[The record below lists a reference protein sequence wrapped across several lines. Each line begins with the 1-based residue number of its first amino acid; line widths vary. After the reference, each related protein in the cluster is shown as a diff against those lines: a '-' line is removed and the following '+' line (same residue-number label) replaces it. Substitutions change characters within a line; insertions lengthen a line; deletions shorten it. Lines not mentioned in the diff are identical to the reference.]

1 MFFRK
6 KEQYSKPNTPQFNK
20 SDDKINIGS
29 NDIKSENKIST
40 ISENLQIT
48 GTLYSTGK
56 ISFNGRLKGSLESKS
71 LYVGKNGWLDGKVE
85 ADEAVILGRIKGTL
99 KGNKVR
105 LASSSRIEGDTYHQ
119 VIAIE
124 DGAIYEG
131 SIKRIK
137 IANYRP
143 QFSDLKH
150 PSNHHQGN

>member
-1 MFFRK
+1 MFFK
-6 KEQYSKPNTPQFNK
+6 KNKPKKSNFQNPDIPKMENK
-20 SDDKINIGS
+20 RSDDTPSDNIKPEIQIS
-29 NDIKSENKIST
+29 NV
-40 ISENLQIT
+40 SENLHIT
-48 GTLYSTGK
+48 GSIFSSGK
-56 ISFNGRLKGSLESKS
+56 ISFNGSIKGTLESKS
-71 LYVGKNGWLDGKVE
+71 LYVGENGFIDGKVE

-137 IANYRP
+137 
-143 QFSDLKH
+143 ST
-150 PSNHHQGN
+150 

>member
-6 KEQYSKPNTPQFNK
+6 NKKNNIQNPNNSGLNK
-20 SDDKINIGS
+20 IDNKINLES
-29 NDIKSENKIST
+29 SEVKSENKIST
-40 ISENLQIT
+40 ISENLHIT
-48 GTLYSTGK
+48 GTLYSKGK
-56 ISFNGRLKGSLESKS
+56 ISFNGSIKGSLESKS
-71 LYVGKNGWLDGKVE
+71 LYVGENGFIDGKVE

-105 LASSSRIEGDTYHQ
+105 LAASSRIEGDTYHQ

-137 IANYRP
+137 
-143 QFSDLKH
+143 ST
-150 PSNHHQGN
+150 

>member
-1 MFFRK
+1 MFFK
-6 KEQYSKPNTPQFNK
+6 KKKTNIPNPDVPRNIEDTKYTPIK
-20 SDDKINIGS
+20 SDTIIPES
-29 NDIKSENKIST
+29 KISNV
-40 ISENLQIT
+40 SENLHIT
-48 GTLYSTGK
+48 GTIFSSGK
-56 ISFNGRLKGSLESKS
+56 ISFNGSIKGTLESKS
-71 LYVGKNGWLDGKVE
+71 LYVGENGFIDGKVQ

-137 IANYRP
+137 
-143 QFSDLKH
+143 KT
-150 PSNHHQGN
+150 

>member
-6 KEQYSKPNTPQFNK
+6 NKKNNIQNSTNSEFNK
-20 SDDKINIGS
+20 SDNKIDLQS
-29 NDIKSENKIST
+29 SEIKSENKIST
-40 ISENLQIT
+40 ISENLHIT
-48 GTLYSTGK
+48 GTLYSKGK
-56 ISFNGRLKGSLESKS
+56 ISFNGSIKGSLESNS
-71 LYVGKNGWLDGKVE
+71 LYVGKNGFIDGKVE

-137 IANYRP
+137 N
-143 QFSDLKH
+143 S
-150 PSNHHQGN
+150 

>member
-6 KEQYSKPNTPQFNK
+6 NK
-20 SDDKINIGS
+20 KKKSNFQNSVFPENEDTKNIGVPTDNVKLES
-29 NDIKSENKIST
+29 KISNV
-40 ISENLQIT
+40 SENLHII
-48 GTLYSTGK
+48 GTVFSSGK
-56 ISFNGRLKGSLESKS
+56 ISFNGSIKGSLESKS
-71 LYVGKNGWLDGKVE
+71 LYVGENGFIDGKVE

-105 LASSSRIEGDTYHQ
+105 LAASSRIEGDTYHQ

-137 IANYRP
+137 
-143 QFSDLKH
+143 ST
-150 PSNHHQGN
+150 

>member
-6 KEQYSKPNTPQFNK
+6 NKKNNIQNSTNSEFNK
-20 SDDKINIGS
+20 SDNKIDLQS
-29 NDIKSENKIST
+29 SEIKSENKIST
-40 ISENLQIT
+40 ISENLHIT
-48 GTLYSTGK
+48 GTLYSKGK
-56 ISFNGRLKGSLESKS
+56 ISFNGSLKGSLESNS
-71 LYVGKNGWLDGKVE
+71 LYVGNNGFIDGKVE

-137 IANYRP
+137 N
-143 QFSDLKH
+143 S
-150 PSNHHQGN
+150 

>member
-6 KEQYSKPNTPQFNK
+6 NKKDNIQNPDNSGLNK
-20 SDDKINIGS
+20 SDNKINLES
-29 NDIKSENKIST
+29 SEIKSENKIST
-40 ISENLQIT
+40 ISENLHIT
-48 GTLYSTGK
+48 GTLYSKGK
-56 ISFNGRLKGSLESKS
+56 ISFNGSIKGSLESNS
-71 LYVGKNGWLDGKVE
+71 LYVGKNGFIDGKVE

-137 IANYRP
+137 N
-143 QFSDLKH
+143 S
-150 PSNHHQGN
+150 

>member
-6 KEQYSKPNTPQFNK
+6 NK
-20 SDDKINIGS
+20 QKKSNFQNPVITEHVDTKNIDVPSDNIKLES
-29 NDIKSENKIST
+29 KISNV
-40 ISENLQIT
+40 SENLHII
-48 GTLYSTGK
+48 GTVFSSGK
-56 ISFNGRLKGSLESKS
+56 ISFNGSIKGTLESKS
-71 LYVGKNGWLDGKVE
+71 LYVGESGFIDGKVE

-105 LASSSRIEGDTYHQ
+105 LAASSRIEGDTYHQ

-137 IANYRP
+137 
-143 QFSDLKH
+143 ST
-150 PSNHHQGN
+150 

>member
-6 KEQYSKPNTPQFNK
+6 NKKNNIQNPTTSELNK
-20 SDDKINIGS
+20 SDKKINVQTS
-29 NDIKSENKIST
+29 EIKSENKIST
-40 ISENLQIT
+40 ISENLHIT
-48 GTLYSTGK
+48 GTLYSNGK
-56 ISFNGRLKGSLESKS
+56 ISFNGSIKGSLESKS
-71 LYVGKNGWLDGKVE
+71 LYVGKNGFVDGKVE
-85 ADEAVILGRIKGTL
+85 ADEAVILGRVKGTL

-137 IANYRP
+137 TT
-143 QFSDLKH
+143 
-150 PSNHHQGN
+150 

>member
-6 KEQYSKPNTPQFNK
+6 NKPKKNSVQNPATPEDEKDRKKIPLQ
-20 SDDKINIGS
+20 SDN
-29 NDIKSENKIST
+29 IKSESKISNV
-40 ISENLQIT
+40 SENLHIT
-48 GTLYSTGK
+48 GTVYSSGK
-56 ISFNGRLKGSLESKS
+56 ISFNGSIKGTLESKS
-71 LYVGKNGWLDGKVE
+71 LYVGENGFIDGKVE

-105 LASSSRIEGDTYHQ
+105 LAASSRIEGDTYHQ

-137 IANYRP
+137 TT
-143 QFSDLKH
+143 
-150 PSNHHQGN
+150 

>member
-6 KEQYSKPNTPQFNK
+6 NK
-20 SDDKINIGS
+20 QKKSNFQNPVVPEYEDRINIDVPS
-29 NDIKSENKIST
+29 DNIKPESKISNV
-40 ISENLQIT
+40 SENLHII
-48 GTLYSTGK
+48 GTVFSSGK
-56 ISFNGRLKGSLESKS
+56 ISFNGSIKGTLETKS
-71 LYVGKNGWLDGKVE
+71 LYVGENGFIDGKVE

-105 LASSSRIEGDTYHQ
+105 LAASSRIEGDTYHQ

-137 IANYRP
+137 
-143 QFSDLKH
+143 ST
-150 PSNHHQGN
+150 

>member
-6 KEQYSKPNTPQFNK
+6 NKQKKSKFQKSVIPEYEETKNINVP
-20 SDDKINIGS
+20 SDD
-29 NDIKSENKIST
+29 IKPESKISNV
-40 ISENLQIT
+40 SENLHII
-48 GTLYSTGK
+48 GTVFSSGK
-56 ISFNGRLKGSLESKS
+56 ISFNGSINGSLKSNS
-71 LYVGKNGWLDGKVE
+71 LYVGENGFIDGKVE

-105 LASSSRIEGDTYHQ
+105 LAASSRIEGDTYHQ

-137 IANYRP
+137 
-143 QFSDLKH
+143 ST
-150 PSNHHQGN
+150 

>member
-6 KEQYSKPNTPQFNK
+6 NKKKKNNFQNPVTPELEETE
-20 SDDKINIGS
+20 NIDVPTDNVEIES
-29 NDIKSENKIST
+29 KISNV
-40 ISENLQIT
+40 SENLHII
-48 GTLYSTGK
+48 GTVFSSGK
-56 ISFNGRLKGSLESKS
+56 ISFNGSIKGSLESKS
-71 LYVGKNGWLDGKVE
+71 LYVGENGFIDGKVE

-105 LASSSRIEGDTYHQ
+105 LAASSRIEGDTYHQ

-137 IANYRP
+137 TT
-143 QFSDLKH
+143 
-150 PSNHHQGN
+150 

>member
-6 KEQYSKPNTPQFNK
+6 NKKNNIQNPNNSGLNK
-20 SDDKINIGS
+20 IDNKINLES
-29 NDIKSENKIST
+29 SEVKSENKISN
-40 ISENLQIT
+40 ISENLHIT
-48 GTLYSTGK
+48 GTLYSKGK
-56 ISFNGRLKGSLESKS
+56 ISFNGSIKGSLESNS
-71 LYVGKNGWLDGKVE
+71 LYVGKNGFIDGKVE

-137 IANYRP
+137 N
-143 QFSDLKH
+143 S
-150 PSNHHQGN
+150 

>member
-6 KEQYSKPNTPQFNK
+6 NK
-20 SDDKINIGS
+20 QKKSNFQKSVIPEHEDKKNI
-29 NDIKSENKIST
+29 DVPSENIKLESKVSN
-40 ISENLQIT
+40 ISENLHII
-48 GTLYSTGK
+48 GTVFSSGK
-56 ISFNGRLKGSLESKS
+56 ISFNGSIKGTLESKS
-71 LYVGKNGWLDGKVE
+71 LYVGESGFIDGKVE

-105 LASSSRIEGDTYHQ
+105 LAASSRIEGDTYHQ

-137 IANYRP
+137 P
-143 QFSDLKH
+143 T
-150 PSNHHQGN
+150 

>member
-1 MFFRK
+1 MFFK
-6 KEQYSKPNTPQFNK
+6 KNKKNNIKNPNNNGLNK
-20 SDDKINIGS
+20 SDNKINLES
-29 NDIKSENKIST
+29 SEIKSENKIST
-40 ISENLQIT
+40 ISENLHIT
-48 GTLYSTGK
+48 GTLYSNGK
-56 ISFNGRLKGSLESKS
+56 ISFNGSIKGSLESKS
-71 LYVGKNGWLDGKVE
+71 LYVGKNGFIDGKVE

-137 IANYRP
+137 N
-143 QFSDLKH
+143 S
-150 PSNHHQGN
+150 

>member
-6 KEQYSKPNTPQFNK
+6 NK
-20 SDDKINIGS
+20 QKKSNLQNPVIPEHEDTKNIGVPTDNVKLES
-29 NDIKSENKIST
+29 KISNV
-40 ISENLQIT
+40 SENLHII
-48 GTLYSTGK
+48 GTVFSSGK
-56 ISFNGRLKGSLESKS
+56 ISFNGSIKGTLESKS
-71 LYVGKNGWLDGKVE
+71 LYVGENGFIDGKVE

-105 LASSSRIEGDTYHQ
+105 LAASSRIEGDTYHQ

-137 IANYRP
+137 T
-143 QFSDLKH
+143 S
-150 PSNHHQGN
+150 

>member
-6 KEQYSKPNTPQFNK
+6 NKQKKSNFQKSVIPEYEDKKNTDVP
-20 SDDKINIGS
+20 SDNIKIES
-29 NDIKSENKIST
+29 KISNL
-40 ISENLQIT
+40 SENLHII
-48 GTLYSTGK
+48 GTVFSSGK
-56 ISFNGRLKGSLESKS
+56 ISFNGSIKGTLESKS
-71 LYVGKNGWLDGKVE
+71 LYVGENGFIDGKVE

-105 LASSSRIEGDTYHQ
+105 LAASSRIEGDTYHQ

-137 IANYRP
+137 
-143 QFSDLKH
+143 ST
-150 PSNHHQGN
+150 

>member
-6 KEQYSKPNTPQFNK
+6 NKQKKSNIQSPVIPEHEDTENTGVP
-20 SDDKINIGS
+20 SDNIKLES
-29 NDIKSENKIST
+29 KISN
-40 ISENLQIT
+40 ISKNLHII
-48 GTLYSTGK
+48 GTVFSSGK
-56 ISFNGRLKGSLESKS
+56 ISFNGSIKGTLESKS
-71 LYVGKNGWLDGKVE
+71 LYVGESGFIDGKVE

-105 LASSSRIEGDTYHQ
+105 LAASSRIEGDTYHQ

-137 IANYRP
+137 P
-143 QFSDLKH
+143 T
-150 PSNHHQGN
+150 

>member
-6 KEQYSKPNTPQFNK
+6 NKKNNIQNPTTSELKK
-20 SDDKINIGS
+20 SDKEINVQTS
-29 NDIKSENKIST
+29 DIKSENKIST
-40 ISENLQIT
+40 ISENLHIT
-48 GTLYSTGK
+48 GTMYSNGK
-56 ISFNGRLKGSLESKS
+56 ISFNGSIKGSLESKS
-71 LYVGKNGWLDGKVE
+71 LYVGKNGFVDGKVE
-85 ADEAVILGRIKGTL
+85 ADEAVILGRVKGTL

-137 IANYRP
+137 N
-143 QFSDLKH
+143 
-150 PSNHHQGN
+150 N

>member
-6 KEQYSKPNTPQFNK
+6 NKKNNIQNPNNSGFNK
-20 SDDKINIGS
+20 SDNKINLES
-29 NDIKSENKIST
+29 SEIKSENKIST
-40 ISENLQIT
+40 ISENLHIT
-48 GTLYSTGK
+48 GTLYSKGK
-56 ISFNGRLKGSLESKS
+56 ISFNGSIKGSLESNS
-71 LYVGKNGWLDGKVE
+71 LYVGKNGFIDGKVE

-137 IANYRP
+137 N
-143 QFSDLKH
+143 S
-150 PSNHHQGN
+150 

>member
-1 MFFRK
+1 MFFK
-6 KEQYSKPNTPQFNK
+6 KNK
-20 SDDKINIGS
+20 KNNETKKSLIINEEKSRINLTS
-29 NDIKSENKIST
+29 NKVELESNISN

-48 GTLYSTGK
+48 GTIYSSGK
-56 ISFNGRLKGSLESKS
+56 ISFNGFIKGSLESKS
-71 LYVGKNGWLDGKVE
+71 LYVGKNGFIDGKVE
-85 ADEAVILGRIKGTL
+85 SDEAVILGRIKGTL

-137 IANYRP
+137 K
-143 QFSDLKH
+143 S
-150 PSNHHQGN
+150 

>member
-6 KEQYSKPNTPQFNK
+6 NKKKKNNFQNPVTPEHEVTE
-20 SDDKINIGS
+20 NIDVPTDNVEIES
-29 NDIKSENKIST
+29 KISNV
-40 ISENLQIT
+40 SENLHII
-48 GTLYSTGK
+48 GTVFSSGK
-56 ISFNGRLKGSLESKS
+56 ISFNGSIKGSLESKS
-71 LYVGKNGWLDGKVE
+71 LYVGENGFIDGKVE

-105 LASSSRIEGDTYHQ
+105 LAASSRIEGDTYHQ

-137 IANYRP
+137 
-143 QFSDLKH
+143 ST
-150 PSNHHQGN
+150 